1 MRENGTVAENGT
13 EHSSTEH
20 RVGRYGGFV
29 VDGDETLVYD
39 RENPEAWVQSDLAVT
54 LAEVQ

>member
-1 MRENGTVAENGT
+1 MRESDNLAENAT
-13 EHSSTEH
+13 EYSSTEH
-20 RVGRYGGFV
+20 RVGRYGGFA
-29 VDGDETLVYD
+29 VDGEAVLVYD